1 MATHGNSCV
10 VRIKIGLLL
19 CTFATKFLKMVKWF
33 SLGFWELIA
42 RVVLRNR
49 ILMLS
54 IVILVTIL
62 LSLQWKNIKFT
73 HTEANLLPDDNIVNI
88 EYNEFLNRFGEEGNL
103 VVIGVKDDAVFSPYT
118 FAEWT
123 KLMQKL
129 DEAPE
134 TELVV
139 SVSNLQQLQKNDSLS
154 TFELRPFTDPA
165 RVKDSAYLK
174 EKRRELFDKMPF
186 YDGMVFNSRSG
197 SIRSAV
203 YLDKEIINTPIRK
216 DFVIEKLVP
225 AVAEFEGK
233 TGIDLRV
240 SGMPYIRTLNAETI
254 LSEIGI
260 FIGAALLVTSL
271 LFYFFFRSFRA
282 TLISIVIVIIG
293 VMWSFGVLGLLNY
306 EITVLTALVPSLII
320 VIGIPNCI
328 FLTNKYHQEYKVHRN
343 KVKALQRVTTKI
355 GMATLMTNLTTA
367 IGFATFVASNNEL
380 LIEFGVVTSINIMG
394 LFFLCLIVIPIFHS
408 FIPPPKDRHLEH
420 LESSLVISFMG
431 WILRNVKENRF
442 SVYVAAVLLLV
453 ISIIGIYEM
462 RISGSLIEDMP
473 KKTSFF
479 EDIVF
484 FENEFDG
491 VMPLEI
497 MIDSKRKKG
506 VMKMSTLRRMDEF
519 QDVINKI
526 PELSKPLSI
535 VNLVKYSKQ
544 AYYNGNPEYYEL
556 PTAQEQSFILSFA
569 KNSAK
574 DSEGNMMKSYVDS
587 TGQYARITT
596 FMKDQNGD
604 RIPVIEAKLREEA
617 NRIFPASQYNV
628 TITGK
633 ALVFQKGTGYLLD
646 NLLSSL
652 VFAFFLTSL
661 LVAFMFRSVKMVLVS
676 LIPNLLPL
684 MLTAGLMGFLD
695 IPLKPSTILVFGI
708 AFGMSVDDTIR
719 FLAQYREELKKNNWK
734 IRKSVYATFNDAGL
748 SMFYTSIV
756 LFFGFSVFMLSSFG
770 GTIAL
775 GGLVSITLFFGM
787 LSNLML
793 LPSLVLTLNK
803 TLANQQDFIEPR
815 IDIIEHSDEEI
826 DKLENDG
833 AGR

>member
-1 MATHGNSCV
+1 M
-10 VRIKIGLLL
+10 I
-19 CTFATKFLKMVKWF
+19 KWF

-49 ILMLS
+49 ILML
-54 IVILVTIL
+54 VAVALLTIFL
-62 LSLQWKNIKFT
+62 ALQWKNIKFT
-73 HTEANLLPDDNIVNI
+73 HTEANLLPDDDLVNV
-88 EYNEFLNRFGEEGNL
+88 EYKAFLDKFGEEGNL
-103 VVIGVKDDAVFSPYT
+103 VVIGIKDDKIFTPKAY
-118 FAEWT
+118 AEWV
-123 KLMQKL
+123 KLMETL
-129 DEAPE
+129 DKATE
-134 TELVV
+134 TDLVI
-139 SVSNLQQLQKNDSLS
+139 SVNNLQTLVKNDSLERY
-154 TFELRPFTDPA
+154 ELVPFVDASKTVNPD
-165 RVKDSAYLK
+165 YLK
-174 EKRRELFDKMPF
+174 ELKTQLFTELPF
-186 YDGMVFNSRSG
+186 YEGLLFNGRSG
-197 SIRSAV
+197 SIRSAI
-203 YLDKEIINTPIRK
+203 YLDKEIVNTPVRK
-216 DFVIEKLVP
+216 EFILEKLVP
-225 AVAEFEGK
+225 AVALFEK
-233 TGIDLRV
+233 NTGLDARV

-254 LSEIGI
+254 LGEIGI

-282 TLISIVIVIIG
+282 TLISLIIVLIG
-293 VMWSFGVLGLLNY
+293 VVWSFGSLGLFNY

-320 VIGIPNCI
+320 VIGVPNCI

-343 KVKALQRVTTKI
+343 KVKALQRVTTKV

-367 IGFATFVASNNEL
+367 IGFATFMGSNNDL

-394 LFFLCLIVIPIFHS
+394 LFILCLVVIPIFHS
-408 FIPPPKDRHLEH
+408 FIPAPIDRHLKH
-420 LESSLVISFMG
+420 LDSNAVVGFMN
-431 WILRNVKENRF
+431 WILYTIKNNRF
-442 SVYVAAVLLLV
+442 SIYVCSIILLV

-473 KKTSFF
+473 KKTQFF
-479 EDIVF
+479 NDIVF

-497 MIDSKRKKG
+497 MIDTKRRKG
-506 VMKMSTLRRMDEF
+506 VMKMSTLKKIDEF
-519 QDVINKI
+519 QEAINHI

-544 AYYNGNPEYYEL
+544 AYYNGNPDYYEL
-556 PTAQEQSFILSFA
+556 PTAQEQTFILSYARNAA
-569 KNSAK
+569 KGS
-574 DSEGNMMKSYVDS
+574 DTNMMKSYVDS

-596 FMKDQNGD
+596 FMRDQNGD
-604 RIPVIEAKLREEA
+604 RIPLIEAMLREA
-617 NRIFPASQYNV
+617 AARIFPESQFDI

-633 ALVFQKGTGYLLD
+633 AFVFQKGTGYLLD

-652 VFAFFLTSL
+652 IFAIILTAFLVS
-661 LVAFMFRSVKMVLVS
+661 FMFRSLKMVLVS

-684 MLTAGLMGFLD
+684 LLTAGIMGFLD

-708 AFGMSVDDTIR
+708 AFGLSVDDTIR
-719 FLAQYREELKKNNWK
+719 FLAQYREELRKHNWK
-734 IRKSVYATFNDAGL
+734 IRKSVFATFNEAGL

-775 GGLVSITLFFGM
+775 GGLVSLTLFFGM

-793 LPSLVLTLNK
+793 LPALVLTLNK
-803 TLANQQDFIEPR
+803 TLANEQEFPEPA

-826 DKLENDG
+826 DKLKEDK
-833 AGR
+833 